1 MKDYI
6 VSKNVTHGIHIL
18 GKKSKHVT
26 FKRQYK
32 QYKFLVKYRLPLW
45 MNVTRYN
52 TSNPVLKVMV
62 IMVGIRVLY
71 NSLE

>member
-1 MKDYI
+1 
-6 VSKNVTHGIHIL
+6 
-18 GKKSKHVT
+18 
-26 FKRQYK
+26 
-32 QYKFLVKYRLPLW
+32 

-71 NSLE
+71 NSLEYYNNVLGTNNLFLSLGAPYFRILLVLSANITDATVHSKTEP